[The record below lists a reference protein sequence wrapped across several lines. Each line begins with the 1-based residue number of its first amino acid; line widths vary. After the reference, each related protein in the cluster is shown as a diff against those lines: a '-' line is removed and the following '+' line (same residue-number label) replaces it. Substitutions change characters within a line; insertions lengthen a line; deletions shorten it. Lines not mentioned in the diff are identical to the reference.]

1 MQSRKKYNIYSV
13 GNHLARK
20 DSPTLQECG
29 QDREKDTDPRRRHP
43 RRLRAEEEDGGDNEQ
58 VFEMF

>member
-1 MQSRKKYNIYSV
+1 MES
-13 GNHLARK
+13 HLAWK

-58 VFEMF
+58 VFEMFWPDTET